1 MKSLSFIL
9 ILVVA
14 TILAV
19 GFTFN
24 YAVEFSGFAAGLA
37 KSVLAIAL
45 FVAFDKFVLK
55 QIDTIREIKSGN
67 VAMGLLLLAVALIFA
82 ANTATAADHDPTPY
96 HLEIALDQVGT
107 TESGINGGAAVDR
120 YLASVGL
127 GTGYPY
133 CAAFV
138 SWAIDSADVCTPSVR
153 SARAQ
158 AFITDRSINAKH
170 VLRGSYEPSSGDI
183 LIFKK
188 GNTIYGHVGF
198 VIRWDEKHGHTVE
211 ANTSPGDTG
220 RQRDGDGV
228 WIRERSIQPLNYF
241 RITHFTPV
249 RYNGNR

>member
-1 MKSLSFIL
+1 MKSLAFIL

-24 YAVEFSGFAAGLA
+24 YAVEFSGFAAGMA

-55 QIDTIREIKSGN
+55 QIDTIQEIKSNN
-67 VAMGLLLLAVALIFA
+67 VAYGLLLLAVALIFA
-82 ANTATAADHDPTPY
+82 ANTATAKPADVCTPP
-96 HLEIALDQVGT
+96 HLELALDQVGT
-107 TESGINGGAAVDR
+107 TEVGNNGGAAVEN

-138 SWAIDSADVCTPSVR
+138 TWAIDSADVRSPAVR

-158 AFITDRSINAKH
+158 DFITDRSISAKH
-170 VLRGSYEPSSGDI
+170 VLRGAYDPSPGEI
-183 LIFKK
+183 IVWRK

-198 VIRWDEKHGHTVE
+198 VMRWDNDHGQTVE
-211 ANTSPGDTG
+211 ANTSPGNNG

-228 WIRERSIQPLNYF
+228 WIRQRSIQPLNYF
-241 RITHFTPV
+241 RITYFTPV
-249 RYNGNR
+249 QYNGN